1 VANEEKKDFNAMLR
15 KNTDMPK
22 TQIVTDESIIK
33 RYGGERMFF
42 APPLAY
48 DELMKKV
55 PHGKVVTAEK
65 IREYLAEKNC
75 ADFTDPMTAGLFISI
90 AAWASHQREE
100 NITPYWRTLKTDGE
114 LNAKYPGGI
123 EAQKKMLEEEGHVI
137 IQKGRKN
144 IRFFVKDCENVLFD
158 LH

>member
-1 VANEEKKDFNAMLR
+1 MANEEKKDFNAMLR

-100 NITPYWRTLKTDGE
+100 DITPYWRTLKTDGE

-123 EAQKKMLEEEGHVI
+123 EAQNKMLEEEGHVI

-144 IRFFVKDCENVLFD
+144 IRFFVKDYENVLFD

>member
-1 VANEEKKDFNAMLR
+1 MANEEKKDFNAMLR

-100 NITPYWRTLKTDGE
+100 DITPYWRTLKTDGE

-123 EAQKKMLEEEGHVI
+123 EAQKKMLEEEAHVI

-144 IRFFVKDCENVLFD
+144 IRFFVKDYENVLFD